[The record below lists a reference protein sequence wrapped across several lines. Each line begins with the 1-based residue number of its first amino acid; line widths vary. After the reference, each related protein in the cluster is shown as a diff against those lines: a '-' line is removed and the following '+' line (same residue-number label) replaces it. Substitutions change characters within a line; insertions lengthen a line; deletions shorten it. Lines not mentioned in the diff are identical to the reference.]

1 VTDPAA
7 GVGVLAALA
16 AGAVSFLSPCV
27 LPLVPAYLS
36 AVVGVAPADLEHAGA
51 RRVLPPSLAFV
62 ASFSLIFILLGLGA
76 TTVGSA
82 LRDHHDTL
90 DKVAAAVIVAM
101 GVYFVASAFVAR
113 LNRSWHVERLL
124 TRAGKGG
131 PVVAGAAF
139 AIAWTPCVGP
149 ILSAAALTASVGHA
163 AVLLGFYSAGLAI
176 PFLATALAFGRM
188 TSAFDVVKRH
198 FPIVIGVSGA
208 ILITVGVLIW
218 TGELFVLNIK
228 AQQLLKRL
236 GIDFFSS
243 V

>member
-1 VTDPAA
+1 MVCTLARRRPSPWRGRGRCRPGRSPKAS
-7 GVGVLAALA
+7 AALRHLHDERF
-16 AGAVSFLSPCV
+16 VDCSPAHVYATV
-27 LPLVPAYLS
+27 LDEGPTSPQS
-36 AVVGVAPADLEHAGA
+36 ARCTGCWPQ
-51 RRVLPPSLAFV
+51 
-62 ASFSLIFILLGLGA
+62 
-76 TTVGSA
+76 
-82 LRDHHDTL
+82 RDAHQ
-90 DKVAAAVIVAM
+90 A
-101 GVYFVASAFVAR
+101 VYFVASAFVAR
-113 LNRSWHVERLL
+113 LNRTWHVERLL

-198 FPIVIGVSGA
+198 FPIVIGVGGA

-228 AQQLLKRL
+228 AQQLLERL